1 MDGPEHTRLRE
12 APASRFGAPQHVF
25 DLEAVAATL
34 AREVNAGEA
43 GRRQETLYKHGTTT
57 IALFC
62 FGHLTRL
69 APHRAKGTVVIHVLR
84 GRLRVTAEAQEH
96 DLGAGHLLVLASGV
110 EHGVVAYEESV
121 MLLTVHLDP
130 VAAGVAAPP
139 VSEMPASDQAASARA
154 APAMLAR
161 ALDRW
166 ENEGGHA
173 PKREPHPCPVAV

>member
-1 MDGPEHTRLRE
+1 MNDPEPKRLRE
-12 APASRFGAPQHVF
+12 PPASRFEAIQHVF
-25 DLEAVAATL
+25 DLQAVAAIL
-34 AREVNAGEA
+34 AKEPNAGEA
-43 GRRQETLYKHGTTT
+43 GRRQETLYKRGTTT
-57 IALFC
+57 IALFR

-69 APHRAKGTVVIHVLR
+69 APHRTKGIVAIHVLS
-84 GRLRVTAEAQEH
+84 GRLRITTEAQEH

>member
-96 DLGAGHLLVLASGV
+96 DLGAGRLLVLAAGI
-110 EHGVVAYEESV
+110 EHGVVADEESV
-121 MLLTVHLDP
+121 MLLTVHLDSIP
-130 VAAGVAAPP
+130 AGAAAR
-139 VSEMPASDQAASARA
+139 PASEPRASERGASAA
-154 APAMLAR
+154 LER
-161 ALDRW
+161 ALSRW

-173 PKREPHPCPVAV
+173 DR